1 LNTAVATEPLL
12 FCGCCSVTVVL
23 SLLKNASGLTP
34 RGEEWEAPQ
43 KKSPAFRR
51 DLPLHS
57 RISLLAVLIGIGF
70 LPLTARILLLLAGL
84 LAAALLLLTGLLTR
98 VLVLLA
104 RVLVLISH
112 RAISVVET

>member
-1 LNTAVATEPLL
+1 MPPGSRPEVR
-12 FCGCCSVTVVL
+12 
-23 SLLKNASGLTP
+23 SGKP
-34 RGEEWEAPQ
+34 HKR
-43 KKSPAFRR
+43 KSPAFRR

-104 RVLVLISH
+104 RVLVLIGH
-112 RAISVVET
+112 